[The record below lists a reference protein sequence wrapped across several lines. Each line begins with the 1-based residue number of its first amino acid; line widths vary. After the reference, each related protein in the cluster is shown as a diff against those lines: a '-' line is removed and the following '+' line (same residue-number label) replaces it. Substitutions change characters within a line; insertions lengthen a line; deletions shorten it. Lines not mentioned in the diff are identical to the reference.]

1 MPNTQLDTYQQGLLS
16 AYTSNYL
23 TESQFL
29 AALNGLH
36 KKSRVGKL
44 QEYIPMKEEDME
56 PQVPMEGFTFGCDPE
71 LFIFNPEGQ
80 PVSAEGIIPGNKS
93 VPYPVDKG
101 AVQVDGTAAE
111 FNIDPASTFEEF
123 DTNITTVLKQL
134 KGFLPKGFTLKA
146 VPSVTFS
153 EQEWEKV
160 SEDAKELGC
169 MPDFNAWEGDLNPPP
184 DPTANPRTRCAGGH
198 LHVGWTKDADLTDI
212 SHIMNGRDLVKQL
225 DYYLGLWS
233 LQRDGDPTRRSL
245 YGKAGACR
253 FKPYG
258 VEYRVLSN
266 FWVMT
271 KTQRLAVWN
280 RMNQAIKDMRANFYP
295 DVKMMGRGYGRGY
308 NFNEALVQSINSSV
322 RNPHLEK
329 TFRFPISSI
338 DTNLRRF

>member
-1 MPNTQLDTYQQGLLS
+1 
-16 AYTSNYL
+16 
-23 TESQFL
+23 
-29 AALNGLH
+29 
-36 KKSRVGKL
+36 
-44 QEYIPMKEEDME
+44 MKEEDME

-80 PVSAEGIIPGNKS
+80 PVSAEGIIPGHKHL
-93 VPYPVDKG
+93 PYPVEKG

-123 DTNITTVLKQL
+123 DSNITTVLKQL
-134 KGFLPKGFTLKA
+134 KAFLPKGFTLKA

-153 EQEWEKV
+153 ESEWEKV

-169 MPDFNAWEGDLNPPP
+169 MPDFNAWEGGLNPPP
-184 DPTANPRTRCAGGH
+184 DPTLNPRTRCAGGH

-212 SHIMNGRDLVKQL
+212 THILNGRDLVKQL
-225 DYYLGLWS
+225 DYYLGAWS
-233 LQRDGDPTRRSL
+233 LQKDGDPTRRSL

-266 FWVMT
+266 FWVLT

-280 RMNQAIKDMRANFYP
+280 RMNQAIKDMRNNFYP
-295 DVKMMGRGYGRGY
+295 TAKITRGFD
-308 NFNEALVQSINSSV
+308 FNAAVIQSINSST
-322 RNPHLEK
+322 RDTYLEQ
-329 TFRFPISSI
+329 TLRFPITLI
-338 DTNLRRF
+338 DPKLRRY